1 MPRMAVGGGA
11 YRDAVE
17 VLDVV
22 VIVFNET
29 ERSLRDCRGRP

>member
-17 VLDVV
+17 VLDVI
-22 VIVFNET
+22 VIIFNET
-29 ERSLRDCRGRP
+29 EGSLRDRGGRP